1 MNFYALKGV
10 IFILNFIKMHA
21 AGNDYLYFDCLN
33 SEIKEPERVAKALCP
48 RRFSVGADGIVLI
61 EQSKIADAKMRIFNA
76 DGSEAKM
83 CGNAARCVGRLLYES
98 GFVKKSRIRLETL
111 SGVRNIYITVRDGA
125 VGVISAD
132 MGMVKAV
139 GEPYFLCAKGEK
151 YEMRAFDVGNLHQ
164 VGAVVD
170 VDALPLDEIG
180 RAVEETNLF
189 EDGVNT
195 EFYEVVGKN
204 CIKVRVF
211 ERGSGETLSCGTGAC
226 AVSLAAILRGDCD
239 GNKPVRVLMRGGELT
254 VSLDENMCAYLTGAT
269 QKVFEGTVD
278 M

>member
-1 MNFYALKGV
+1 MNFYAVKGV

-21 AGNDYLYFDCLN
+21 VGNDYLYFDCLT

-151 YEMRAFDVGNLHQ
+151 FEMRAFDVGNFHQ

-180 RAVEETNLF
+180 RAVGEANRF

-195 EFYEVVGKN
+195 EFYEVVGEN
-204 CIKVRVF
+204 RIKARVF

-239 GNKPVRVLMRGGELT
+239 GNKPIRVLMRGGELT
-254 VSLDENMCAYLTGAT
+254 VSLDQNMCAYLTGGT

>member
-1 MNFYALKGV
+1 MNFYAVKGV

-164 VGAVVD
+164 VGAVVY

-180 RAVEETNLF
+180 RAVGETNLF

-204 CIKVRVF
+204 CIKARVF

-254 VSLDENMCAYLTGAT
+254 VSLDENMRAYLTGGT

>member
-1 MNFYALKGV
+1 MNFYAVKGV

-125 VGVISAD
+125 VGVISVD

-151 YEMRAFDVGNLHQ
+151 FEMRAFDVGNLHQ
-164 VGAVVD
+164 VGAVPD
-170 VDALPLDEIG
+170 VDALSLDEIG
-180 RAVEETNLF
+180 RAVGETNRF

-195 EFYEVVGKN
+195 EFYEFVGKN
-204 CIKVRVF
+204 RIKARVF

-226 AVSLAAILRGDCD
+226 ACAVAAALRGDCD

-254 VSLDENMCAYLTGAT
+254 VSLGENMCAFLSGFAER
-269 QKVFEGTVD
+269 VFEGSLER
-278 M
+278 

>member
-1 MNFYALKGV
+1 MK
-10 IFILNFIKMHA
+10 
-21 AGNDYLYFDCLN
+21 
-33 SEIKEPERVAKALCP
+33 
-48 RRFSVGADGIVLI
+48 
-61 EQSKIADAKMRIFNA
+61 
-76 DGSEAKM
+76 
-83 CGNAARCVGRLLYES
+83 
-98 GFVKKSRIRLETL
+98 
-111 SGVRNIYITVRDGA
+111 
-125 VGVISAD
+125 
-132 MGMVKAV
+132 
-139 GEPYFLCAKGEK
+139 KGEK

-180 RAVEETNLF
+180 RAVGKTNLF

-254 VSLDENMCAYLTGAT
+254 VSLDENMRAYLTGAT

>member
-1 MNFYALKGV
+1 MNFYAVKGV

-204 CIKVRVF
+204 CIKARVF

-254 VSLDENMCAYLTGAT
+254 VSLDENMCAYLTGGT
-269 QKVFEGTVD
+269 QKVFEGTID

>member
-1 MNFYALKGV
+1 MNFYAVKGV

-180 RAVEETNLF
+180 RAVGETNLF

-195 EFYEVVGKN
+195 EFYEVVGEN
-204 CIKVRVF
+204 RIKARVF

-239 GNKPVRVLMRGGELT
+239 GNKPIRVLMRGGELT
-254 VSLDENMCAYLTGAT
+254 VSLDENMCAYLTGGT

>member
-1 MNFYALKGV
+1 MNFYAVKGV

-125 VGVISAD
+125 VGVISVD

-139 GEPYFLCAKGEK
+139 GEPYFLCSKGEK
-151 YEMRAFDVGNLHQ
+151 FEMRAFDVGNLHQ
-164 VGAVVD
+164 VGAVPD

-180 RAVEETNLF
+180 RAVGETNRF

-204 CIKVRVF
+204 RIKARVF

-226 AVSLAAILRGDCD
+226 ACAVAAALRGDCD

-254 VSLDENMCAYLTGAT
+254 VSLGENMCAFLSGFAER
-269 QKVFEGTVD
+269 VFEGSLER
-278 M
+278 

>member
-1 MNFYALKGV
+1 MNFYAVKGV

-180 RAVEETNLF
+180 RAVGETNLF

-204 CIKVRVF
+204 CIKARVF

-254 VSLDENMCAYLTGAT
+254 VSLDENMCAYLTGGT
-269 QKVFEGTVD
+269 QKVFEGTID

>member
-1 MNFYALKGV
+1 MNFYAVKGV

-125 VGVISAD
+125 VGVISVD

-151 YEMRAFDVGNLHQ
+151 FEMRAFDVGNLHQ
-164 VGAVVD
+164 VGAVPD

-180 RAVEETNLF
+180 RAVGETNRF

-204 CIKVRVF
+204 RIKARVF

-226 AVSLAAILRGDCD
+226 ACAVAAALRGDCD

-254 VSLDENMCAYLTGAT
+254 VSLDENMCAFLSGFAER
-269 QKVFEGTVD
+269 VFEGSLER
-278 M
+278 

>member
-1 MNFYALKGV
+1 MNFYAVKGV

-180 RAVEETNLF
+180 RAVGETNRF

-204 CIKVRVF
+204 RIKARVF

-239 GNKPVRVLMRGGELT
+239 GNKPIRVLMRGGELT
-254 VSLDENMCAYLTGAT
+254 VSLDENMCAYLTGGT

>member
-1 MNFYALKGV
+1 MNFYAVKGV

-48 RRFSVGADGIVLI
+48 RRFSVGADGIVII

-125 VGVISAD
+125 VGVISVD

-151 YEMRAFDVGNLHQ
+151 FEMRAFDVGNLHQ
-164 VGAVVD
+164 VGAVPD

-180 RAVEETNLF
+180 RAVGETNRF

-204 CIKVRVF
+204 RIKARVF

-226 AVSLAAILRGDCD
+226 ACAVVAALRGDCD

-254 VSLDENMCAYLTGAT
+254 VSLDENMCAYLTGGT
-269 QKVFEGTVD
+269 QKVFEGTVH

>member
-1 MNFYALKGV
+1 MNFYAVKGV

-195 EFYEVVGKN
+195 EFYEVEGKN
-204 CIKVRVF
+204 CIKARVF

-254 VSLDENMCAYLTGAT
+254 VSLDENMRAYLTGAT